1 MRRPAAWCRGLLGLL
16 LAGCMPGAAHAA
28 ASPAPAASTASAA
41 AAARGWITVTAR
53 RVVPELQAYGQIEPI
68 AVVRVRAVF
77 AGTLS
82 RLDVVPGSVV
92 QAGAAL
98 ARIGGPRMRALAVAR
113 EQVLRSASAREA
125 AAGRTLDIVRR
136 QFQAR
141 LATAQQLDAAQ
152 AEWAAAGA
160 SARTARARWKE
171 LEALRIVRA
180 PASGTVLAL
189 RAADGEQ
196 VGAGQ
201 AVLTLQP
208 ATGLWIRASYYGADA
223 APLHVGMQ
231 GTFRPAGG
239 DASFPV
245 RVAAIS
251 PALAADGGLR
261 IGLLPAGHAAPPG
274 WRDGQWGRLS
284 LPEPAQRMVMVPTQ
298 ALILDS
304 GRWWVLLHAPG
315 GDTRQAVVPG
325 PTQGWRTAIVS
336 GLKAGQQVVVTDAFL
351 EYHRGIAR
359 DYTPP
364 D

>member
-1 MRRPAAWCRGLLGLL
+1 ML
-16 LAGCMPGAAHAA
+16 GAAHAA
-28 ASPAPAASTASAA
+28 PFPVPAASAA
-41 AAARGWITVTAR
+41 AAAPGWVTVTER
-53 RVVPELQAYGQIEPI
+53 RVVRELQAYGQIEPI
-68 AVVRVRAVF
+68 AVVRVRTGL
-77 AGTLS
+77 AGTLR

-92 QAGAAL
+92 KAGEVL

-113 EQVLRSASAREA
+113 EQALRAASAREA
-125 AAGRTLDIVRR
+125 AAARTLGIARR

-141 LATAQQLDAAQ
+141 LATAQQVSAAQ
-152 AEWAAAGA
+152 AEWAAATA
-160 SARTARARWKE
+160 SASTARARWKE

-180 PASGTVLAL
+180 PAAGTVLAL
-189 RAADGEQ
+189 HAAAGEQ
-196 VGAGQ
+196 LGAGQ
-201 AVLTLQP
+201 ALVTLQP
-208 ATGLWIRASYYGADA
+208 AAGLWIRASYYGADT
-223 APLHVGMQ
+223 APPHVGMR
-231 GTFRPAGG
+231 GDFRPAGG
-239 DASFPV
+239 GESLPV

-251 PALAADGGLR
+251 PALAADGGLS
-261 IGLLPAGHAAPPG
+261 IGLLPVGAPVPPW
-274 WRDGQWGRLS
+274 WRAGQWGTLS
-284 LPEPAQRMVMVPTQ
+284 LPEPARQMVMVPTQ
-298 ALILDS
+298 ALILDR